1 MNNSKE
7 RSDDSEKKGEK
18 EAEIRT
24 GKKIRMGNVE
34 RKVKRIQKSTRDDKK
49 SLTLLSSDWTNR

>member
-1 MNNSKE
+1 MKKVRSKE
-7 RSDDSEKKGEK
+7 RKKQRK

-24 GKKIRMGNVE
+24 GKKVRVGNVE

-49 SLTLLSSDWTNR
+49 SLTLLSSD